1 MEFNKVDIK
10 KGAESV
16 KGLVKEA
23 NTTALKTSDKLVDN
37 TIVAAEK
44 WQVVAEKALK
54 TGTVLLEKQTDLM
67 FTVLEGLKKQ
77 GMMGT
82 MRLKNLF
89 SLEVSENTKTSALRK
104 KEAKEVAKITKKTIA
119 EVSAKVDEV
128 EKKAKT
134 TIAKAINQSAK
145 KVDETV
151 AKVEK
156 ARAKKTAAAKATV
169 KKEIANVEKKAAAVA
184 KAVTKKPVAKTTN
197 KVATKKATPAVSAKK
212 TTTKVAVK
220 KAIVAKEGLQAINGV
235 GPKMETVL
243 NGLGI
248 ITFADLAKAD
258 AKKLQADLTAINPRY
273 KMFDTTDWVKEA
285 ASK

>member
-10 KGAESV
+10 KGADSV

-23 NTTALKTSDKLVDN
+23 NTTALKTSDRLIDN
-37 TIVAAEK
+37 TIVTAEK

-54 TGTVLLEKQTDLM
+54 TGTILLEKQTDLM

-77 GMMGT
+77 GLMGT

-89 SLEVSENTKTSALRK
+89 SLEVSENAKTSALRK
-104 KEAKEVAKITKKTIA
+104 KEAKEVAKITKKKIA
-119 EVSAKVDEV
+119 NVEAKVSEV

-134 TIAKAINQSAK
+134 TITKAINKSAK

-184 KAVTKKPVAKTTN
+184 KAVTKKPVAKTTK
-197 KVATKKATPAVSAKK
+197 KVVKKKATPTAKK
-212 TTTKVAVK
+212 TTTKVTVK
-220 KAIVAKEGLQAINGV
+220 KTTVAKEGLQAINGV
-235 GPKMETVL
+235 GPKMESVL

-248 ITFADLAKAD
+248 MTFADLAKAD

-273 KMFDTTDWVKEA
+273 NMFDTADWVKEA